1 MSLRRLTAGGES
13 GGWDT
18 EGPCSFIG
26 ATEEQLREEVRR
38 NMETYGKNG
47 GFILVPVLLNEKGNS
62 MMVGDDRLPA
72 LMDEYEKTK
81 YCLK

>member
-1 MSLRRLTAGGES
+1 MSLRRPTAGGES

-62 MMVGDDRLPA
+62 MMVGTTA
-72 LMDEYEKTK
+72 
-81 YCLK
+81 CLR